1 MAERKLVVPFT
12 KEQVQKIAEK
22 IPTPFYIYDEKG
34 IRDVS
39 KRMYKAYS
47 WVPKGFKNYYAVKA
61 LPNPSVIKVLKEEGM
76 GVDCSS
82 LPELL
87 IAEKLGFRGEEIF
100 FSSNDTPLEEFKKA
114 FELGA
119 IINLDDITHISAL
132 EKAVGK
138 LPEFI
143 CFRYNPGPLREG
155 NDIIGNPADAKYGVT
170 TAQIFDAY
178 KIAKQKG
185 VKRFGIHTMIV
196 SNMKD
201 PEYLIE
207 TGRMMFQLAADIHK
221 KLGIKIELINLGGG
235 IGIPY
240 KPEDKEV
247 DLEYVSAGI
256 KKAYDKIIK
265 PSALGDVK
273 VVMESG
279 RAITGPHG
287 YLVTKVRYVMT
298 KYHEYAGVDACMANL
313 MRHALYGAYHPIT
326 VLGKENKP
334 KNKTYSIVGSLCEN
348 NDRLATNRELPEL
361 QVDDVLVIHQA
372 GAHGYAMGFNYN
384 GKLKSAEL
392 LLKPDGKTFELI
404 RRAETVDDYL
414 ATLQYKPMKI
424 NTL

>member
-1 MAERKLVVPFT
+1 MSEKRLVVPFT
-12 KEQVQKIAEK
+12 KEQVQKISQK
-22 IPTPFYIYDEKG
+22 VPTPFYIYDERG

-39 KRMYKAYS
+39 KRLYKAFG
-47 WVPKGFKNYYAVKA
+47 WVQKGFKNYYAVKA
-61 LPNPSVIKVLKEEGM
+61 LPNPSVIQVLKEEGM

-87 IAEKLGFRGEEIF
+87 IAEKLGFKGEDIF
-100 FSSNDTPLEEFKKA
+100 MTSNDTPPEEFKKA
-114 FELGA
+114 YELGA
-119 IINLDDITHISAL
+119 IINLDDITHIEAL

-138 LPEFI
+138 LPQLI

-155 NDIIGNPADAKYGVT
+155 NEIIGNPADSKYGLT
-170 TAQIFDAY
+170 TEQIYEAY
-178 KIAKQKG
+178 KICKQKG
-185 VKRFGIHTMIV
+185 VKRFALHTMIV
-196 SNMKD
+196 SNMRD

-207 TGRMMFQLAADIHK
+207 TGRMMFQLAVDIHK
-221 KLGIKIELINLGGG
+221 KTGVKIELINLGGG

-247 DLEYVSAGI
+247 DLEYVSNGI

-265 PSALGDVK
+265 PSSLGDVK

-279 RAITGPHG
+279 RAVTGPYG

-326 VLGKENKP
+326 VLGKESNP
-334 KNKTYSIVGSLCEN
+334 KNKIYSVVGSLCEN

-361 QVDDVLVIHQA
+361 AVDDILVIHQA

-384 GKLKSAEL
+384 GKLRPQEL
-392 LLKPDGKTFELI
+392 LLRGDGSVERI
-404 RRAETVDDYL
+404 RRAETVDDHF
-414 ATLQYKPMKI
+414 ATLTFQADV
-424 NTL
+424 LRA